1 VLKQEQICRSLFSSP
16 ASGEDK
22 EKKATPMT
30 DDSPPPATPPVWE
43 HIRLRYEQ
51 AQESVAQIAASIGI
65 SAITL
70 SRKAKTEGWLLR
82 SLKSGKP
89 AKPKPPS
96 TRDTLRRLKDILQ
109 SRLGQLEGQITE
121 IGAEINALSNERDI
135 RATNTLVRTLEKV
148 LELEHKERKQRSRRS
163 RETRKFNDAERDE
176 LARRIAALEE
186 EEDGEAGVAH
196 GDAERS
202 AETPP
207 RVASVGEAG
216 PASA

>member
-1 VLKQEQICRSLFSSP
+1 
-16 ASGEDK
+16 
-22 EKKATPMT
+22 MT
-30 DDSPPPATPPVWE
+30 DTPPPAPAPVWE

-51 AQESVAQIAASIGI
+51 AQETVAQIAASIGI

-70 SRKAKTEGWLLR
+70 SRKAKAEGWLMR

-148 LELEHKERKQRSRRS
+148 LELEHKERKQRSRRA
-163 RETRKFNDAERDE
+163 RETRKFNDAEREE
-176 LARRIAALEE
+176 LARRIDALCQQEE
-186 EEDGEAGVAH
+186 EPDCGV
-196 GDAERS
+196 GS
-202 AETPP
+202 GVETGPQGSEGMAP
-207 RVASVGEAG
+207 VGEAG
-216 PASA
+216 PAST

>member
-1 VLKQEQICRSLFSSP
+1 
-16 ASGEDK
+16 
-22 EKKATPMT
+22 MT
-30 DDSPPPATPPVWE
+30 DVPPPASPPAWD

-51 AQESVAQIAASIGI
+51 AQETVAQIADSIGI
-65 SAITL
+65 TPQSL
-70 SRKAKTEGWLLR
+70 SRKAKAEGWLLR

-96 TRDTLRRLKDILQ
+96 TRDTLRRLKEILQ

-148 LELEHKERKQRSRRS
+148 LELEHKERKQRNARARQ
-163 RETRKFNDAERDE
+163 TRKFNDAEREE
-176 LARRIAALEE
+176 LARRIEALCGQEE
-186 EEDGEAGVAH
+186 GEADSVGRDPERGAEIPPGVA
-196 GDAERS
+196 
-202 AETPP
+202 P
-207 RVASVGEAG
+207 VGEAG

>member
-1 VLKQEQICRSLFSSP
+1 
-16 ASGEDK
+16 
-22 EKKATPMT
+22 MT
-30 DDSPPPATPPVWE
+30 DTPPPAPAPVWE

-51 AQESVAQIAASIGI
+51 AQETVAQIAASIGI

-70 SRKAKTEGWLLR
+70 SRKAKAEGWLMR

-148 LELEHKERKQRSRRS
+148 LELEHKERKQRSRRA
-163 RETRKFNDAERDE
+163 RETRKFNDAEREE
-176 LARRIAALEE
+176 LARRIDALCQQEE
-186 EEDGEAGVAH
+186 QPDCGVGSGIETGPQGPSGVA
-196 GDAERS
+196 
-202 AETPP
+202 PM
-207 RVASVGEAG
+207 GEAG
-216 PASA
+216 PAST